1 MPTSDQEVVSRY
13 LQGDSEAVGTVDSW
27 ISRAAWPYQRRL
39 LNRWEDV
46 LQDVRLEVTRLLG
59 QGKFRGESSLRTY
72 LWQVVSHTCLDQL
85 RSQGR
90 WQWTELDALDEGGSA
105 LGSALVTQ
113 LTGGHEDRDLVQRV
127 LERVSGDCR
136 ELWRL
141 IAMGHSYREM
151 SHRMG
156 VAEGTLRVRVLR
168 CREKAVA
175 LRRELLGG
183 KPQGSAA
190 RDSPRAARSQD
201 SAVRDSPRA
210 AKPQG
215 SAAGD
220 SSRAAEAAQLRNA
233 AVSPSPNISE
243 RANDDE
249 L

>member
-13 LQGDSEAVGTVDSW
+13 LQGDAAAVGTVDSW

-39 LNRWEDV
+39 SNRWEDV

-85 RSQGR
+85 RSQDR

-105 LGSALVTQ
+105 LMTHAG
-113 LTGGHEDRDLVQRV
+113 GGHEDRDLVQRV

-151 SHRMG
+151 SQRIG

-175 LRRELLGG
+175 LRRQLLGDDH
-183 KPQGSAA
+183 AA
-190 RDSPRAARSQD
+190 SDRPHAANPTR
-201 SAVRDSPRA
+201 R
-210 AKPQG
+210 
-215 SAAGD
+215 
-220 SSRAAEAAQLRNA
+220 RNTPA
-233 AVSPSPNISE
+233 SPSPNISE